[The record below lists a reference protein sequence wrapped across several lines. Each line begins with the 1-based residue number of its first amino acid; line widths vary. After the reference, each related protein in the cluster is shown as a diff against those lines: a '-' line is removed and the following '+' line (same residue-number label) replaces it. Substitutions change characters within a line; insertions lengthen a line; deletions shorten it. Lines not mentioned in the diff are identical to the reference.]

1 MIANSS
7 YNLMISMEEENIE
20 GEIELTREM
29 LEGIDLEIYGPG
41 KEHFLAFA
49 LQNGRR
55 EVNLKNINKTEKKK

>member
-1 MIANSS
+1 
-7 YNLMISMEEENIE
+7 MISMEEENIE
-20 GEIELTREM
+20 EEEIELTREM

>member
-1 MIANSS
+1 
-7 YNLMISMEEENIE
+7 MEEENIE